1 MRVTDLGSSF
11 DVPVIR
17 DSAVIITIEPSIITA
32 PPPTGPTAP
41 STFTVRVTIR
51 DQRGLLVP
59 GAFVQILDLNRR
71 ALSSTMVTDATGRV
85 TFLDIPSPSPPPF
98 GGLIVT
104 SDSMLPDRFNATER
118 SFTFTGNNTFT
129 LIVSIAALPPPED
142 DVIDGEVP
150 PPVVPPAP
158 PDFPGAAQNVPTE
171 VSIEPLKVVYTE
183 QEDVIVRFGVRE
195 VASRQVISNVPI
207 DIFVNGNF
215 ALRTS
220 TGLVGVSDINLG
232 PLGVGVHEIRGRF
245 SGAAIELIR
254 G

>member
-17 DSAVIITIEPSIITA
+17 DSAVIITIEPSLITA
-32 PPPTGPTAP
+32 PPPTEPTAP

-71 ALSSTMVTDATGRV
+71 NISSTMVTDSTGRV
-85 TFLDIPSPSPPPF
+85 TFLDIAAPSPPPF

-118 SFTFTGNNTFT
+118 SFTFTGNDSFT
-129 LIVSIAALPPPED
+129 LTVSIAALPLPPVD
-142 DVIDGEVP
+142 DIDGEVP
-150 PPVVPPAP
+150 VVPPVP

-171 VSIEPLKVVYTE
+171 VSIEPLKVVYAE
-183 QEDVIVRFGVRE
+183 QEDVIVRFGVRQ
-195 VASRQVISNVPI
+195 VASRLLISNVPM
-207 DIFVNGNF
+207 DIFVDGNF

-220 TGLVGVSDINLG
+220 TGSTGVSEINLG
-232 PLGVGVHEIRGRF
+232 PFGVGAHEIRGRF
-245 SGAAIELIR
+245 SGAAIELVQ